1 MKIFRKGT
9 KCIVSIS
16 KISII
21 ILAFMVWTGTMAWA
35 GYKFEISDTTKG
47 EINFWTQVWYQYAE
61 NASDSNGDTIL
72 DKDVNDFM
80 IRRAYFS
87 ISGESTPYLSF
98 FTHIAADRIG
108 QDGLDDSSLGLG
120 SGVAFRDL
128 WITLKTSEAL
138 KLQVGRMYVP
148 FTRNYG
154 TTSTKSLLTTDLDWT
169 QGGVRGNIFYPSKVG
184 RDDGATLWGNLMEGK
199 FQYRFMVGEGV
210 ENTTQNPDDNL
221 RFAGRVSANL
231 FDPETGWFN
240 QGTYLGKKRILAI
253 GLGADSQELVFGA
266 RTDDYF
272 AWTADVHYDQP
283 FSNGGAFTA
292 EAAYI
297 NIENVVNSV
306 KYTRFASGDEGS
318 IGSVK
323 AGYLF
328 PGNFG
333 IGRLQPFAHY
343 ELINVDETGKDDT
356 QVYGLGI
363 NYFFK
368 GHANKFSMD
377 ISSVDQ
383 GTETTSV
390 QDHLIVTIQLAAGF

>member
-1 MKIFRKGT
+1 MIRLCKIP
-9 KCIVSIS
+9 IMVL
-16 KISII
+16 
-21 ILAFMVWTGTMAWA
+21 ILICFIGSFSWA
-35 GYKFEISDTTKG
+35 GFKFKINDSTKG
-47 EINFWTQVWYQYAE
+47 EIDFWTQAWYQYAE
-61 NASDSNGDTIL
+61 KASDSNGDNIL
-72 DKDVNDFM
+72 DEDVNDFM

-108 QDGLDDSSLGLG
+108 QNNLNDSSLGLG

-128 WITLKTSEAL
+128 WITLKPSDAL

-154 TTSTKSLLTTDLDWT
+154 TTSTKSLLTTDLDWA
-169 QGGVRGNIFYPSKVG
+169 QGGIRGNIFYPSKVG
-184 RDDGATLWGNLMEGK
+184 RDDGATLWGNLMEDK

-210 ENTTQNPDDNL
+210 ENTSQNPDDNL
-221 RFAGRVSANL
+221 RFAGRISANF
-231 FDPETGWFN
+231 FDAETGWFN

-253 GLGADSQELVFGA
+253 GFGADSQELVFGS
-266 RTDDYF
+266 RTDDYL
-272 AWTADVHYDQP
+272 AWTVDVHYDQP
-283 FSNGGAFTA
+283 LSNGGAITA

-297 NIENVVNSV
+297 DIENVANSI
-306 KYTRFASGDEGS
+306 KYTQLVPGDNGS
-318 IGSVK
+318 IVSLK

-343 ELINVDETGKDDT
+343 ELINVDKTGKDDT
-356 QVYGLGI
+356 QVYGLGL

-368 GHANKFSMD
+368 GHANKLSLD
-377 ISSVDQ
+377 ISNVDQ
-383 GTETTSV
+383 EQETISV
-390 QDHLIVTIQLAAGF
+390 QDHFVVTVQIAAGF

>member
-1 MKIFRKGT
+1 
-9 KCIVSIS
+9 
-16 KISII
+16 
-21 ILAFMVWTGTMAWA
+21 MAWA
-35 GYKFEISDTTKG
+35 GYKFEINDTTKG
-47 EINFWTQVWYQYAE
+47 EIDFWTQVWYQYAE
-61 NASDSNGDTIL
+61 KASDSNGDTIL
-72 DKDVNDFM
+72 DEDVNDFM

-87 ISGESTPYLSF
+87 ISGEATPYLSF

-108 QDGLDDSSLGLG
+108 QDDLDDSSLGLG

-128 WITLKTSEAL
+128 WITLKASDAL

-184 RDDGATLWGNLMEGK
+184 RDDGATLWGNLMEGM

-210 ENTTQNPDDNL
+210 DNTTQNPDDNL
-221 RFAGRVSANL
+221 RFAGRVSVNL
-231 FDPETGWFN
+231 FDTETSWFN
-240 QGTYLGKKRILAI
+240 QGTYLGKKEILAI

-266 RTDDYF
+266 QTDDYF
-272 AWTADVHYDQP
+272 AWTADIHYDKP
-283 FSNGGAFTA
+283 FSNGGALTA

-297 NIENVVNSV
+297 DIENAANSI

-318 IGSVK
+318 IASVK
-323 AGYLF
+323 AGYLL

-333 IGRLQPFAHY
+333 IGRLQPFVHY
-343 ELINVDETGKDDT
+343 ELIDVDETGKDDT
-356 QVYGLGI
+356 QVYGLGL

-368 GHANKFSMD
+368 GHANKLSMD

-383 GTETTSV
+383 GTETISV
-390 QDHLIVTIQLAAGF
+390 QDHFLVTMQLAVGF